1 MLSADRGGDGRMRD
15 DQLFGVV
22 AGAALLIWLVGRGMA
37 GDPRRRRQVEAVAL
51 GLVAAG
57 IAYALLRA
65 VLWFVG

>member
-1 MLSADRGGDGRMRD
+1 MRD
-15 DQLFGVV
+15 DQIFGVV

-65 VLWFVG
+65 AVWFLG